1 MKIRIKHK
9 TIGDNK
15 PTFLVAEIGI
25 NHNGQKNIAKKLIS
39 KAKSAGADAVKF
51 QTFKASDLAIPTS
64 KYFPIFSKVEFNE
77 SDFAELSDHAKKE
90 EIIFFSTPSSNDA
103 VNFLNKINVPAFKI
117 SSGDL
122 TNIPLIEYVA
132 SKNKP
137 VILST
142 GMGTMEEITYAVK
155 SIIKKGN
162 KKIIILHSVSGYPT
176 PIVEANLNVINTLKH
191 QFPFPIGFSDNG
203 KETDVAVVAVALGA
217 KLIEKHFTLNKKM
230 KGPDHKISADPTDFS
245 NMVKKIRQVEN
256 MLGAGKKIIQNS
268 ESDNRIQARKS
279 LIINQT
285 TEKGTK
291 ITKKMISVMRPAT
304 GISPKELNNVIG
316 KTTKKRIRI
325 YESLK
330 WKNLS

>member
-1 MKIRIKHK
+1 MRVRIRHK
-9 TIGDNK
+9 TIGDNR
-15 PTFLVAEIGI
+15 PAFLVAEIGI

-64 KYFPIFSKVEFNE
+64 KYFSIFNKVEFDE

-103 VNFLNKINVPAFKI
+103 VNFLDRINVPAFKI

-122 TNIPLIEYVA
+122 TNIPLIEHAA

-142 GMGTMEEITYAVK
+142 GMGTMEEIVYAVK
-155 SIIKKGN
+155 TIIKKGN
-162 KKIIILHSVSGYPT
+162 KRIIILHSVSGYPT
-176 PIVEANLNVINTLKH
+176 PIAESNLNVINTLKH
-191 QFPFPIGFSDNG
+191 EFPYPIGFSDNG
-203 KETDVAVVAVALGA
+203 KEVDVAIVAVALGA
-217 KLIEKHFTLNKKM
+217 KLIEKHFTLSKKM
-230 KGPDHKISADPTDFS
+230 RGPDHKISADPTDFS
-245 NMVKKIRQVEN
+245 NMVKEIRRVEN
-256 MLGAGKKIIQNS
+256 MLGTEEKTIQNS
-268 ESDNRIQARKS
+268 EKDNRIQARKS

-285 TEKGTK
+285 IEKGTK
-291 ITKKMISVMRPAT
+291 ITRKMISVMRPAI
-304 GISPKELNNVIG
+304 GISPKEFNNVIG
-316 KTTKKRIRI
+316 KTSKKRIRI

-330 WKNLS
+330 WRDLS